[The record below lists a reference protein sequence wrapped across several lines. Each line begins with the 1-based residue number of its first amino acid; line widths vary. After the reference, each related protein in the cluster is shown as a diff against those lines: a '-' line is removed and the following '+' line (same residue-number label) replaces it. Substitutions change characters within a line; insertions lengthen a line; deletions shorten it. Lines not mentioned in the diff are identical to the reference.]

1 MAHPTTNPFQATEK
15 FQPAHKQVHKEAGLP
30 KTGVD
35 SETQDWLALGVGAV
49 FVGCLFAWLG
59 KNNKSKRWAIIL
71 A

>member
-1 MAHPTTNPFQATEK
+1 MTSTKVVPLAENPSQATEK
-15 FQPAHKQVHKEAGLP
+15 FLPAHKQVHKEVGLP

-59 KNNKSKRWAIIL
+59 KTNKSKR
-71 A
+71 